1 MMKKFLLSLTTA
13 IAFNC
18 LCFVGQASAVQYTPN
33 FKGTEITEFVN
44 IVGKNLKKTMVVDP
58 NVRGKINVRSY
69 DLLSEKQYYQFFLNV
84 LEVYGYAAVKMDNN
98 VIKIIRNKDAKTAA
112 IPVVGNNSNILGDEM
127 VTRVVEVKNVTVR
140 ELVPLLRQLSDQAG
154 GGNVVNYD
162 PANVIMLTGTAST
175 VNRLVKIIERVD
187 RAGDQDVEIIKLTY
201 ASAGEMVRIIEA
213 MNKPTSGKSGQ
224 PTFLIPKI
232 VADER
237 SNSVIVSG
245 EIKAR
250 ERVIRLVKRLDSE
263 LKSNGNTRVY
273 YLKYSKAEDLV
284 KVLQG
289 VSDSIA
295 SEKKSGKTK
304 GRSSSKKRDV
314 SIEAHESTNALVIT
328 AQPDMLRSLEE
339 VIRQLDQRRAQVLVE
354 AIIVEVFESDGVS
367 LGLQWGNKEIGFTQF
382 NNGTTSISAVAA
394 GAKAAQE
401 TQGEIVPAVFASDT
415 GEKISEEYRKNSVE
429 GDFSLLGAAL
439 GSATGLVT
447 GIAKGDWGA
456 ILQAVSTDTNSN
468 ILATPSITT
477 LDNEEAYFIVG
488 QEVPIITGSA
498 TGTNNTNPFQTVDR
512 QEVGIKLRVT
522 PQVNEGNAVQ
532 LVIEQEVS
540 SVSGTTGVDISINKR
555 EIKTTVMTD
564 SGDTVILGGL
574 IDEDVQE
581 SVQKVPIL
589 GDIPIIGHLFK
600 STKSTTRK
608 RNLMVFLRATIVRD
622 SALMTE
628 ISESKYNFIRADQIR
643 RQEEGLSLMSDENMP
658 ILPEW
663 QDSLTLP
670 PSFKEYQEKLDD
682 KNVELSKPPEK
693 NVELPRTVENDIEIS
708 KSVENDIEIS
718 KSVENDTEISKSVE
732 NDIEIPK
739 PPTDLEEKQ

>member
-1 MMKKFLLSLTTA
+1 MMKQFLLILTTA
-13 IAFNC
+13 IAINC
-18 LCFVGQASAVQYTPN
+18 LCLVGQASAAQYSPN

-44 IVGKNLKKTMVVDP
+44 IVGKNLKKTMIVDP

-84 LEVYGYAAVKMDNN
+84 LEVYGYAAVEMDNN
-98 VIKIIRNKDAKTAA
+98 IVKIIRNKDAKTAA
-112 IPVVGNNSNILGDEM
+112 IPVIGNKSNIIGDEM

-187 RAGDQDVEIIKLTY
+187 RAGDQDVEIIKLKY

-213 MNKPTSGKSGQ
+213 MNKPTDGKAGQ

-232 VADER
+232 VADDR

-245 EIKAR
+245 EVKAR
-250 ERVIRLVKRLDSE
+250 ERVARLVKRLDSE
-263 LKSNGNTRVY
+263 LESNGNTRVY

-295 SEKKSGKTK
+295 SEAKTAKTK
-304 GRSSSKKRDV
+304 TRSSNKRDV

-328 AQPDMLRSLEE
+328 AQPDMLRSLEA
-339 VIRQLDQRRAQVLVE
+339 VIRQLDVRRAQVLVE

-367 LGLQWGNKEIGFTQF
+367 LGVQWYNEAGGFTQF
-382 NNGTTSISAVAA
+382 TNGPASISSVAA
-394 GAKAAQE
+394 GVQAAE
-401 TQGEIVPAVFASDT
+401 GEPGNTVTTIDSNGNPVTTTNPSTD
-415 GEKISEEYRKNSVE
+415 
-429 GDFSLLGAAL
+429 GDYSILAQVLGNVS
-439 GSATGLVT
+439 GMMF
-447 GIAKGDWGA
+447 GIAKNDWGA
-456 ILQAVSTDTNSN
+456 IVNAVSSDTNSN

-488 QEVPIITGSA
+488 QEVPIITGSQ
-498 TGTNNTNPFQTVDR
+498 TGSNNSNPFQTVDR

-532 LVIEQEVS
+532 LIIEQEVS

-555 EIKTTVMTD
+555 EIKTTVMAE
-564 SGDTVILGGL
+564 SGDTVVLGGL

-589 GDIPIIGHLFK
+589 GDIPILGHLFK
-600 STKSTTRK
+600 STSNSTRK

-628 ISESKYNFIRADQIR
+628 ISESKYNYIRADQIR
-643 RQEEGLSLMSDENMP
+643 KHEEGLSLMSNENMP
-658 ILPEW
+658 ILPQW
-663 QDSLTLP
+663 QDKLTLP
-670 PSFKEYQEKLDD
+670 PSFDEYQQKLEEKGT
-682 KNVELSKPPEK
+682 EL
-693 NVELPRTVENDIEIS
+693 
-708 KSVENDIEIS
+708 
-718 KSVENDTEISKSVE
+718 
-732 NDIEIPK
+732 PK
-739 PPTDLEEKQ
+739 PPTSTEGVAAEEKQ

>member
-1 MMKKFLLSLTTA
+1 MIKKFLHGLTVA

-18 LCFVGQASAVQYTPN
+18 LCFVSQASAAQYSPN

-44 IVGKNLKKTMVVDP
+44 IVGKNLEKTMIVDP

-69 DLLSEKQYYQFFLNV
+69 DLLTEAQYYQFFLNV
-84 LEVYGYAAVKMDNN
+84 LEVYGYAAVEMDNN
-98 VIKIIRNKDAKTAA
+98 IVKIIRNKDAKTAA
-112 IPVVGNNSNILGDEM
+112 IPVIGDNSNIMGDEM

-187 RAGDQDVEIIKLTY
+187 RAGDQDVEIIKLKY
-201 ASAGEMVRIIEA
+201 ASAGEIVRIIEA
-213 MNKPTSGKSGQ
+213 MNKPTSGKAGQ

-232 VADER
+232 VADDR

-245 EIKAR
+245 EVKAR
-250 ERVIRLVKRLDSE
+250 ERVARLVKRLDSD
-263 LKSNGNTRVY
+263 LPSNGNTRVY

-289 VSDSIA
+289 VSDTIA
-295 SEKKSGKTK
+295 AETKTTKSKT
-304 GRSSSKKRDV
+304 RSSNKRDV
-314 SIEAHESTNALVIT
+314 SIEAHESTNAIVIT
-328 AQPDMLRSLEE
+328 AQPDMLRSLEA
-339 VIRQLDQRRAQVLVE
+339 VIRQLDVRRAQVLVE

-367 LGLQWGNKEIGFTQF
+367 LGVQWGNENFGFTQF
-382 NNGTTSISAVAA
+382 TNGPATISSVAA
-394 GAKAAQE
+394 GVKAAE
-401 TQGEIVPAVFASDT
+401 TIKGEFVPALLGNDNQVIQEGYYKQDT
-415 GEKISEEYRKNSVE
+415 E
-429 GDFSLLGAAL
+429 GDFTTLGAVL
-439 GSATGLVT
+439 GSASGLVT
-447 GIAKGDWGA
+447 GIVTGDWAA
-456 ILQAVSTDTNSN
+456 IIQAVSSDTNSN

-498 TGTNNTNPFQTVDR
+498 TGTNNNNPFQTVER

-555 EIKTTVMTD
+555 EIKTTVMAD
-564 SGDTVILGGL
+564 SGDTVVLGGL

-581 SVQKVPIL
+581 SVQKVPLL

-600 STKSTTRK
+600 STSNSTRK

-622 SALMTE
+622 SSLMKE
-628 ISESKYNFIRADQIR
+628 ISESKYNYIRADQIR
-643 RQEEGLSLMSDENMP
+643 KQEEGLSLMSNENMP

-663 QDSLTLP
+663 QDNLTLP
-670 PSFKEYQEKLDD
+670 PSFEEYQNNIEQK
-682 KNVELSKPPEK
+682 KNGLSESP
-693 NVELPRTVENDIEIS
+693 TVEAVN
-708 KSVENDIEIS
+708 N
-718 KSVENDTEISKSVE
+718 
-732 NDIEIPK
+732 
-739 PPTDLEEKQ
+739 

>member
-1 MMKKFLLSLTTA
+1 MIKKFLHGLTVA

-18 LCFVGQASAVQYTPN
+18 LCFVSQASAAQYSPN

-44 IVGKNLKKTMVVDP
+44 IVGKNLEKTMIVDP

-69 DLLSEKQYYQFFLNV
+69 DLLTEAQYYQFFLNV
-84 LEVYGYAAVKMDNN
+84 LEVYGYAAVEMDNN
-98 VIKIIRNKDAKTAA
+98 IVKIIRNKDAKTAA
-112 IPVVGNNSNILGDEM
+112 IPVIGDNSNIMGDEM

-187 RAGDQDVEIIKLTY
+187 RAGDQDVEIIKLKY
-201 ASAGEMVRIIEA
+201 ASAGEIVRIIEA
-213 MNKPTSGKSGQ
+213 MNKPTSGKAGQ

-232 VADER
+232 VADDR

-245 EIKAR
+245 EVKAR
-250 ERVIRLVKRLDSE
+250 ERVARLVKRLDSD
-263 LKSNGNTRVY
+263 LPSNGNTRVY

-289 VSDSIA
+289 VSDTIA
-295 SEKKSGKTK
+295 AETKTTKSKT
-304 GRSSSKKRDV
+304 RSSNKRDV
-314 SIEAHESTNALVIT
+314 SIEAHESTNAIVIT
-328 AQPDMLRSLEE
+328 AQPDMLRSLEA
-339 VIRQLDQRRAQVLVE
+339 VIRQLDVRRAQVLVE

-367 LGLQWGNKEIGFTQF
+367 LGVQWGNENFGFTQF
-382 NNGTTSISAVAA
+382 TNGPATISSVAA
-394 GAKAAQE
+394 GAKAAE
-401 TQGEIVPAVFASDT
+401 TKPGTPGSTVTVDGTTTINPPGND
-415 GEKISEEYRKNSVE
+415 IE
-429 GDFSLLGAAL
+429 GDFTALGAVL
-439 GSATGLVT
+439 GSASGLVT
-447 GIAKGDWGA
+447 GIVTGDWAA
-456 ILQAVSTDTNSN
+456 IIQAVSSDTNSN

-498 TGTNNTNPFQTVDR
+498 TGTNNNNPFQTVER

-532 LVIEQEVS
+532 LVIKQEVS

-555 EIKTTVMTD
+555 EIRTTVMAD
-564 SGDTVILGGL
+564 SGDTVVLGGL

-581 SVQKVPIL
+581 SVQKVPLL

-600 STKSTTRK
+600 STSNSTRK

-622 SALMTE
+622 SSLMKE
-628 ISESKYNFIRADQIR
+628 ISESKYNYIRADQIR
-643 RQEEGLSLMSDENMP
+643 KQEEGLSLMSDENMP

-663 QDSLTLP
+663 QDNLTLP
-670 PSFKEYQEKLDD
+670 PSFEEYQNNIEQQ
-682 KNVELSKPPEK
+682 KNGLIESPAVEA
-693 NVELPRTVENDIEIS
+693 VND
-708 KSVENDIEIS
+708 
-718 KSVENDTEISKSVE
+718 
-732 NDIEIPK
+732 
-739 PPTDLEEKQ
+739 

>member
-1 MMKKFLLSLTTA
+1 MMKKFLLTLATVIA
-13 IAFNC
+13 INC
-18 LCFVGQASAVQYTPN
+18 LCFVGQASAVQYSPN

-44 IVGKNLKKTMVVDP
+44 IVGKNLKKTMIVDP

-69 DLLSEKQYYQFFLNV
+69 DMLSEKQYYQFFLNV
-84 LEVYGYAAVKMDNN
+84 LEVYGYAAVEMDNN
-98 VIKIIRNKDAKTAA
+98 IVKIIRNKDAKTAA
-112 IPVVGNNSNILGDEM
+112 IPVVGDNSNIMGDEM

-187 RAGDQDVEIIKLTY
+187 RAGDQDVEIIKLKY

-213 MNKPTSGKSGQ
+213 MNKPTGGKAGQ

-232 VADER
+232 VADDR

-245 EIKAR
+245 EVKAR
-250 ERVIRLVKRLDSE
+250 ERVARLVKRLDSE
-263 LKSNGNTRVY
+263 LESNGNTRVY

-289 VSDSIA
+289 VSDSIS
-295 SEKKSGKTK
+295 SEAKPATTKSRT
-304 GRSSSKKRDV
+304 SKKRDV

-328 AQPDMLRSLEE
+328 AQPDMLRSLEA
-339 VIRQLDQRRAQVLVE
+339 VIRQLDVRRAQVLVE

-367 LGLQWGNKEIGFTQF
+367 LGVQWYNEAGGFTQF
-382 NNGTTSISAVAA
+382 TNGPASISSIAA
-394 GAKAAQE
+394 GAKAAE
-401 TQGEIVPAVFASDT
+401 GEDGSTVIKENGDT
-415 GEKISEEYRKNSVE
+415 TINPPTN
-429 GDFSLLGAAL
+429 GDYSILAQVLGNVS
-439 GSATGLVT
+439 GMMF
-447 GIAKGDWGA
+447 GIAKNDWGA
-456 ILQAVSTDTNSN
+456 IVSAVSSDTNSN

-498 TGTNNTNPFQTVDR
+498 TGSNNANPFQTVDR

-532 LVIEQEVS
+532 LIIEQEVS

-555 EIKTTVMTD
+555 EIKTTVMAD

-600 STKSTTRK
+600 STSNSTRK

-628 ISESKYNFIRADQIR
+628 ISESKYNYIRADQIR
-643 RQEEGLSLMSDENMP
+643 KHEEGLSLMSNENMP
-658 ILPEW
+658 ILPQW
-663 QDSLTLP
+663 QDNLTLP
-670 PSFKEYQEKLDD
+670 PSFDEYQQKLG
-682 KNVELSKPPEK
+682 EK
-693 NVELPRTVENDIEIS
+693 NIEL
-708 KSVENDIEIS
+708 
-718 KSVENDTEISKSVE
+718 
-732 NDIEIPK
+732 PK
-739 PPTDLEEKQ
+739 PPVTTEGVAAEEKQ

>member
-1 MMKKFLLSLTTA
+1 MIKQFLLILTTA
-13 IAFNC
+13 VAINC
-18 LCFVGQASAVQYTPN
+18 LCFVGQASAAQYSPN

-44 IVGKNLKKTMVVDP
+44 IVGKNLKKTMIVDP

-84 LEVYGYAAVKMDNN
+84 LEVYGYAAVEMDNN
-98 VIKIIRNKDAKTAA
+98 IVKIIRNKDAKTAS
-112 IPVVGNNSNILGDEM
+112 IPVVGDKSNIIGDEM

-187 RAGDQDVEIIKLTY
+187 RAGDQDVEIIKLKY

-213 MNKPTSGKSGQ
+213 MNKPTGGKAGQ

-232 VADER
+232 VADDR

-245 EIKAR
+245 EVKAR
-250 ERVIRLVKRLDSE
+250 ERVARLVKRLDSE
-263 LKSNGNTRVY
+263 LESNGNTRVY

-295 SEKKSGKTK
+295 SEAKTAKTK
-304 GRSSSKKRDV
+304 TRSSNKREV

-328 AQPDMLRSLEE
+328 AQPDMLRSLEA
-339 VIRQLDQRRAQVLVE
+339 VIRQLDVRRAQVLVE

-367 LGLQWGNKEIGFTQF
+367 LGVQWYNEAGGFTQF
-382 NNGTTSISAVAA
+382 TNGPASISSVAA
-394 GAKAAQE
+394 GVQAAE
-401 TQGEIVPAVFASDT
+401 GE
-415 GEKISEEYRKNSVE
+415 E
-429 GDFSLLGAAL
+429 GNTVTTIDSNGNPVTTTNPSTDGDYSILAQVLGNVS
-439 GSATGLVT
+439 GMMF
-447 GIAKGDWGA
+447 GIAKNDWGA
-456 ILQAVSTDTNSN
+456 IVNAVSSDTNSN

-488 QEVPIITGSA
+488 QEVPIITGSQ
-498 TGTNNTNPFQTVDR
+498 TGSNNSNPFQTVDR

-532 LVIEQEVS
+532 LIIEQEVS

-555 EIKTTVMTD
+555 EIKTTVMAE
-564 SGDTVILGGL
+564 SGDTVVLGGL

-589 GDIPIIGHLFK
+589 GDIPILGHLFK
-600 STKSTTRK
+600 STSNSTRK
-608 RNLMVFLRATIVRD
+608 RNLMVFLRSTIVRD

-628 ISESKYNFIRADQIR
+628 ISESKYNYIRADQIR
-643 RQEEGLSLMSDENMP
+643 KHEEGLSLMSNENMP
-658 ILPEW
+658 ILPQW
-663 QDSLTLP
+663 QDKLTLP
-670 PSFKEYQEKLDD
+670 PSFDEYQQKLEEKGT
-682 KNVELSKPPEK
+682 EL
-693 NVELPRTVENDIEIS
+693 
-708 KSVENDIEIS
+708 
-718 KSVENDTEISKSVE
+718 
-732 NDIEIPK
+732 PK
-739 PPTDLEEKQ
+739 PPTSTEGVAVEEKQ

>member
-1 MMKKFLLSLTTA
+1 MMKKFLLILTTA
-13 IAFNC
+13 MAFNFLC
-18 LCFVGQASAVQYTPN
+18 LVGQASAAQYSPN

-44 IVGKNLKKTMVVDP
+44 IVGRNLKKTMIIDP

-69 DLLSEKQYYQFFLNV
+69 DLLSEEQYYQFFLNV
-84 LEVYGYAAVKMDNN
+84 LEVYGYAAVAKDNN
-98 VIKIIRNKDAKTAA
+98 IIKIIRNKDAKTAA
-112 IPVVGNNSNILGDEM
+112 IPVIGSDSNILGDEM
-127 VTRVVEVKNVTVR
+127 VTRVLEVKNVTVR

-187 RAGDQDVEIIKLTY
+187 RAGDQDVEIIKLKY

-213 MNKPTSGKSGQ
+213 MNKPSSGKSGK

-232 VADER
+232 VADDR

-245 EIKAR
+245 EVKAR

-263 LKSNGNTRVY
+263 LATSGNTYVH

-289 VSDSIA
+289 VSESIS
-295 SEKKSGKTK
+295 SESKSTK
-304 GRSSSKKRDV
+304 SKSRSSTKRNV
-314 SIEAHESTNALVIT
+314 SIEAHESTNSLVIT
-328 AQPDMLRSLEE
+328 AQPDMLRSLKE
-339 VIRQLDQRRAQVLVE
+339 VIRQLDKRRAQVLVE
-354 AIIVEVFESDGVS
+354 AIIVEVYETDGIS
-367 LGLQWGNKEIGFTQF
+367 LGVQWGNENFGFTQF
-382 NNGTTSISAVAA
+382 TNGPATISSVAA
-394 GAKAAQE
+394 GVEAAK
-401 TQGEIVPAVFASDT
+401 TTKGEFVPALLGDNNQVIQE
-415 GEKISEEYRKNSVE
+415 GYYKSETK
-429 GDFSLLGAAL
+429 GDFTLLGAAL
-439 GSATGLVT
+439 GSASGLVT
-447 GIAKGDWGA
+447 GIVSGDWAA
-456 ILQAVSTDTNSN
+456 IIQAVSSNTNSN
-468 ILATPSITT
+468 ILATPSILT

-498 TGTNNTNPFQTVDR
+498 TGDNNSNPFQTVDR

-555 EIKTTVMTD
+555 EIKTTVMAD
-564 SGDTVILGGL
+564 SGETIVLGGL

-589 GDIPIIGHLFK
+589 GDIPFIGHLFK
-600 STKSTTRK
+600 STSNSTRK

-622 SALMTE
+622 SGLMKE
-628 ISESKYNFIRADQIR
+628 ISESKYNYIRADQIR
-643 RQEEGLSLMSDENMP
+643 KHEEGLSLMSNENMP
-658 ILPEW
+658 ILPQW
-663 QDSLTLP
+663 QDKLTLP
-670 PSFKEYQEKLDD
+670 PSFDDYQKKLED
-682 KNVELSKPPEK
+682 KNVDL
-693 NVELPRTVENDIEIS
+693 
-708 KSVENDIEIS
+708 
-718 KSVENDTEISKSVE
+718 
-732 NDIEIPK
+732 PK
-739 PPTDLEEKQ
+739 PPTTTEGVATEEKH

>member
-1 MMKKFLLSLTTA
+1 MMKNFLLILTTA
-13 IAFNC
+13 IGINF
-18 LCFVGQASAVQYTPN
+18 LCFVGQASAAQYSPN

-44 IVGKNLKKTMVVDP
+44 IVGKNLKKTMIVDP

-69 DLLSEKQYYQFFLNV
+69 DLLTEKQYYQFFLNV
-84 LEVYGYAAVKMDNN
+84 LEVYGYAAVEMDSNI
-98 VIKIIRNKDAKTAA
+98 VKIIRNKDAKTAA
-112 IPVVGNNSNILGDEM
+112 IPVIGDNSNIMGDEM

-162 PANVIMLTGTAST
+162 PANVIMLTGTAAT

-187 RAGDQDVEIIKLTY
+187 RAGDQDVEIIKLRY

-213 MNKPTSGKSGQ
+213 MNKPTSGKAGQ

-232 VADER
+232 VADDR

-245 EIKAR
+245 ELKAR
-250 ERVIRLVKRLDSE
+250 ERVARLVKRLDSE
-263 LKSNGNTRVY
+263 LENNGNTRVY

-289 VSDSIA
+289 VSDSI
-295 SEKKSGKTK
+295 SKDSKS
-304 GRSSSKKRDV
+304 SSSKTRTSSKRDV
-314 SIEAHESTNALVIT
+314 SIEAHESTNALIIT
-328 AQPDMLRSLEE
+328 AEPDMLRSLEM
-339 VIRQLDQRRAQVLVE
+339 VIRQLDVRRAQVLVE
-354 AIIVEVFESDGVS
+354 AIIVEVLESDGVS
-367 LGLQWGNKEIGFTQF
+367 LGVQWYNEAGGFTQF
-382 NNGTTSISAVAA
+382 TNGQASISAIAA
-394 GAKAAQE
+394 GAVAAE
-401 TQGEIVPAVFASDT
+401 GEEGTTVISDSGAT
-415 GEKISEEYRKNSVE
+415 TINPDTNGDYSILAQVLGNVSGMMFGVAKN
-429 GDFSLLGAAL
+429 
-439 GSATGLVT
+439 
-447 GIAKGDWGA
+447 DWGA
-456 ILQAVSTDTNSN
+456 IVSAVSSDTNSN
-468 ILATPSITT
+468 ILSTPSITT

-488 QEVPIITGSA
+488 QEIPIITGSA
-498 TGTNNTNPFQTVDR
+498 TGSNNSNPFQTVDR
-512 QEVGIKLRVT
+512 QEVGVKLRVT

-555 EIKTTVMTD
+555 EIKTTVMVD

-574 IDEDVQE
+574 IDDDVQE

-600 STKSTTRK
+600 STSSSTRK

-643 RQEEGLSLMSDENMP
+643 KHEEGLSLMSNEHMP
-658 ILPEW
+658 ILPQW
-663 QDSLTLP
+663 QDNLALP
-670 PSFKEYQEKLDD
+670 PSFEEYQNKLEAD
-682 KNVELSKPPEK
+682 KIDL
-693 NVELPRTVENDIEIS
+693 
-708 KSVENDIEIS
+708 
-718 KSVENDTEISKSVE
+718 
-732 NDIEIPK
+732 PK
-739 PPTDLEEKQ
+739 PPTETED